1 MGEPTDTE
9 GRQGRSGPVRVM
21 LADNHAMF
29 RQSVASMLSKDG
41 EVEVVADADNGSQAI
56 ELAKRTRPDVIIM
69 QVEREPEEAATEIR
83 GMLEASPAS
92 RIVVLTIHQDPR
104 RVKEM
109 VGLGT
114 SAYVHKSATVEDLLG
129 AVRRASQGPPEG
141 EGAYAVVGM
150 EERIME
156 QVRKADDSG
165 VSARELEVLVL
176 AGRGLSNA
184 QIASRLYLSEA
195 TVKRHLANAY
205 PKMGVSSRGVALS
218 KALREGWITD
228 GDIIGP
234 EGG

>member
-1 MGEPTDTE
+1 MGEPIDTE
-9 GRQGRSGPVRVM
+9 GRQGPRMPVRVM

-41 EVEVVADADNGSQAI
+41 VVEVVGDADNGPQAI
-56 ELAKRTRPDVIIM
+56 EIAKQTRPHVIVM
-69 QVEREPEEAATEIR
+69 QVEQEPEEAATEIR

-104 RVKEM
+104 RVREM

-114 SAYVHKSATVEDLLG
+114 SAYVHKSATVEELLG
-129 AVRRASQGPPEG
+129 VVRQATKGLSEG
-141 EGAYAVVGM
+141 EGDYAVVGM

-165 VSARELEVLVL
+165 LSARELEVLVL
-176 AGRGLSNA
+176 AGQGLSNA

-195 TVKRHLANAY
+195 TVKRHLANLY
-205 PKMGVSSRGVALS
+205 PKLGVSSRGGAVARAMS
-218 KALREGWITD
+218 EGWIAE
-228 GDIIGP
+228 GDIVGP
-234 EGG
+234 EEG